1 MCPRVLTLVS
11 LERCWVD
18 SDASLYC
25 PSTLQTVTAGRRCV
39 AVAVFN
45 RLPSDE
51 RLPVAVV
58 CLASPH

>member
-1 MCPRVLTLVS
+1 MR
-11 LERCWVD
+11 RWVG

-25 PSTLQTVTAGRRCV
+25 PSTSKTVTAGRRCV